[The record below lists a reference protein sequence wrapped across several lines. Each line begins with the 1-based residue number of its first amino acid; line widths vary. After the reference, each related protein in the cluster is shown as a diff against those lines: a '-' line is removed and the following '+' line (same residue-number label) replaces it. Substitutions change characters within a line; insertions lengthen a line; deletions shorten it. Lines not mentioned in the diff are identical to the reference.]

1 VVSLTDAVVIVTG
14 GSTVSGRELAR
25 ALAGRG
31 CAVVVVYLDDQRR
44 AETAVDEIVG
54 TNGTAIA
61 VRADITD
68 ELDVERLFSETIA
81 TFRGVDVIV
90 HADPGVTRV
99 VNQQAASQL
108 RHGGAIVHVGRSD
121 AVPPFLNN
129 KLKARG
135 ITIAGPTPTPGRES
149 SGACPDHIHSD
160 ITYCVAVLDRWR
172 LRSDEKSRGS
182 TNWS

>member
-1 VVSLTDAVVIVTG
+1 MVSLTDAVVIVTG

-31 CAVVVVYLDDQRR
+31 CAVVVVYLDDQRG

-99 VNQQAASQL
+99 VNQRAASQL

-121 AVPPFLNN
+121 AVPPFLIN
-129 KLKARG
+129 KLHARG
-135 ITIAGPTPTPGRES
+135 ITIAWPTPTPGRPS
-149 SGACPDHIHSD
+149 SGACPDLIHSD
-160 ITYCVAVLDRWR
+160 ISYCIAVLDRWR
-172 LRSDEKSRGS
+172 LRSDETSRAP

>member
-1 VVSLTDAVVIVTG
+1 MVSLTDAVVIVTG

-31 CAVVVVYLDDQRR
+31 CAVVVVYLDDQLG

-121 AVPPFLNN
+121 AVPPFLIN
-129 KLKARG
+129 KLHARG
-135 ITIAGPTPTPGRES
+135 ITIAWPTPTPGRPS
-149 SGACPDHIHSD
+149 SGACPDLIHSD
-160 ITYCVAVLDRWR
+160 ISYCIAVLDRWR
-172 LRSDEKSRGS
+172 LRSDETSRAP